1 MSKIYTFLQ
10 IIQEKTLFLENLL
23 PPVMTVTTNVT
34 SESDKSNNQSNI
46 VKGMFVCFIQY
57 LSKQI
62 TDNSSQR
69 SAIREE
75 TAHPPKKMG
84 LNFG

>member
-34 SESDKSNNQSNI
+34 SESDKSYNQSNMARACLYVLFNI
-46 VKGMFVCFIQY
+46 YQNR
-57 LSKQI
+57 SQI
-62 TDNSSQR
+62 IHHKEVQLGKKLPT
-69 SAIREE
+69 
-75 TAHPPKKMG
+75 PPKKWD
-84 LNFG
+84 

>member
-57 LSKQI
+57 SSKQI

-69 SAIREE
+69 STIRE
-75 TAHPPKKMG
+75 AAPPTKKKWD
-84 LNFG
+84 